1 MDKSA
6 DAAEEKYYF
15 VLTDLSVIFTGY
27 RETAFAYAISAA
39 GVIHQ
44 VAVACSL
51 GKLKSCGCDISQQ
64 GRMRNKWEWG
74 GCSHN
79 IDFGEEYSRKFLDSR
94 ERRAKDIHAKINIH
108 NNRAGRLVSIMS

>member
-1 MDKSA
+1 MIR
-6 DAAEEKYYF
+6 F
-15 VLTDLSVIFTGY
+15 LLICLGFFTGY

-79 IDFGEEYSRKFLDSR
+79 IAFGEEFSRKFLDSK
-94 ERRAKDIHAKINIH
+94 ERRARDIHAKINIH